1 MVKQADQLICS
12 GVLREIVLQINKS
25 FILEDGQLM
34 GGWVLVQEGWA
45 VDKGVLMQAGL
56 FAYCI
61 L

>member
-1 MVKQADQLICS
+1 
-12 GVLREIVLQINKS
+12 LQINKS
-25 FILEDGQLM
+25 FILEEGQLM